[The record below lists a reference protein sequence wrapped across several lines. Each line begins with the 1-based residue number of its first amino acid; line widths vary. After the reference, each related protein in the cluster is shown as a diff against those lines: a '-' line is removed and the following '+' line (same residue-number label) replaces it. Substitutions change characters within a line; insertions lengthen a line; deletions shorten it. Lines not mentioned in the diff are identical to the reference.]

1 MILSLVPTARRRTV
15 VRRVS
20 RAARDTEAASP
31 TKLSLPDDTRRH
43 PPAVKMIV
51 RLDLPIYA

>member
-1 MILSLVPTARRRTV
+1 MILSLVPTARRRTD

-20 RAARDTEAASP
+20 REARDTEAASP

-43 PPAVKMIV
+43 PPAVMMIV
-51 RLDLPIYA
+51 RLDLPLYA